1 MSDEN
6 KSIHD
11 FDFDLICEYFSGLER
26 QGPGSPEMTLKA
38 LSFVENLT
46 DESSIADIGCGTGGQ
61 TMVLARNT
69 GGHITGVDL
78 FPKFVDLFNAN
89 AGKLNMQHRV
99 KGIVGSMDNLPF
111 RDEELDLIW
120 SEGAIY
126 NIGFERGL
134 TYWKKFLKPGGFVAV
149 TEVSWFSE
157 NRPEEITRFWMEAYP
172 GIDTIP
178 NQIALMQKSG
188 FTPVAHFILPD
199 SCWTENFYAPQPE
212 AQKAFLRKHE
222 GNQAAID
229 FIASERHEEQLYS
242 KYMEYY
248 GYVFFIGRKV

>member
-1 MSDEN
+1 
-6 KSIHD
+6 
-11 FDFDLICEYFSGLER
+11 
-26 QGPGSPEMTLKA
+26 
-38 LSFVENLT
+38 
-46 DESSIADIGCGTGGQ
+46 
-61 TMVLARNT
+61 MVLARNT

-149 TEVSWFSE
+149 TEVSRFSE
-157 NRPEEITRFWMEAYP
+157 NRP
-172 GIDTIP
+172 
-178 NQIALMQKSG
+178 
-188 FTPVAHFILPD
+188 
-199 SCWTENFYAPQPE
+199 
-212 AQKAFLRKHE
+212 
-222 GNQAAID
+222 
-229 FIASERHEEQLYS
+229 
-242 KYMEYY
+242 
-248 GYVFFIGRKV
+248 